1 MQVALIAGAPN
12 NGNSYAMAVTQGM
25 LKMFS
30 NAHIVSGVSRAYMT
44 GTNPGITLGN
54 EHPNMICL
62 YGTGNRKK
70 VNLYAGMEIG
80 SHFFI
85 TSEASQ
91 GFDVLCTGSERFYR
105 NGNTYVA
112 VQSSG
117 QDTVLVMKTD
127 TYKWTACQLPINW
140 LGTWN
145 P

>member
-1 MQVALIAGAPN
+1 M
-12 NGNSYAMAVTQGM
+12 
-25 LKMFS
+25 
-30 NAHIVSGVSRAYMT
+30 
-44 GTNPGITLGN
+44 GN
-54 EHPNMICL
+54 EHPNIICL

-70 VNLYAGMEIG
+70 VNFMRGYGNRK
-80 SHFFI
+80 SFFI

-91 GFDVLCTGSERFYR
+91 GFDVLCTGSEKILPQQEHVR
-105 NGNTYVA
+105 GC
-112 VQSSG
+112 QSSG